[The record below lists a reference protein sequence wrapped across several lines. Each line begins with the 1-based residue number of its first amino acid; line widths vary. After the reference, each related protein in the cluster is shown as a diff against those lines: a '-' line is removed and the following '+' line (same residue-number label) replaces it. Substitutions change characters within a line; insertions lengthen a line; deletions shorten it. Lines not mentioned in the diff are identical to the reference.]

1 MRKRSIICTLVL
13 IIFSCSLICG
23 CNLNKKEDTKES
35 NESFDMKA
43 AGNTVDT
50 YMKYLMKSDVENI
63 KKLYSKELLKS
74 PIKSENQNLKIV
86 GYSLS
91 DSSEIGKS
99 GQFKVKVARVDL
111 SKPFAVLDE
120 YSIKVV
126 KEGNDYKIDKTSDV
140 VDREAFIEKDK
151 IKMRNKN
158 DVKTNVVI
166 DITNVPNYVFPKDD
180 KVNIDKAAVPKNNF
194 GIIDFSYTGDNMAM
208 VTYNKDSYIGVIKI
222 DESMSAQSQD
232 SDGQQGDGGDSKD
245 GGEGGK
251 KGEVEK
257 TVGKNITT
265 LDLLKGS
272 KVEFVTFSQDEK
284 FVMAQYTNAN
294 IGHCIR
300 LYKANSG
307 DIVDYKFEEKFPLD
321 KVDVVFSSFDE
332 DILNF
337 DVTPKNN
344 SSESL
349 SKLTGKWKLSLKN
362 FKAVK
367 M

>member
-1 MRKRSIICTLVL
+1 MRKKNIVCTILF
-13 IIFSCSLICG
+13 IIFSCILICG
-23 CNLNKKEDTKES
+23 CNLNKKEDTKEP

-43 AGNTVDT
+43 ASNTIDT
-50 YMKYLMKSDVENI
+50 YMKYLMKNDVENI
-63 KKLYSKELLKS
+63 KKLYSKGLLKGT
-74 PIKSENQNLKIV
+74 IKSENQNLKIV

-111 SKPFAVLDE
+111 SKSFAVLDE
-120 YSIKVV
+120 YSIKVI
-126 KEGNDYKIDKTSDV
+126 KEGNDYKIDKTSNI
-140 VDREAFIEKDK
+140 VDREAFIEGDK

-166 DITNVPNYVFPKDD
+166 DITNIPNYVFPKDD
-180 KVNIDKAAVPKNNF
+180 KANINKTAVPKNNF
-194 GIIDFSYTGDNMAM
+194 GIIDFSYTGDNMAI

-222 DESMSAQSQD
+222 DESASVQSQD
-232 SDGQQGDGGDSKD
+232 SDEQQGDSKD

-251 KGEVEK
+251 KDGIEK
-257 TVGKNITT
+257 TIGKNITS
-265 LDLLKGS
+265 LDLLKDS

-284 FVMAQYTNAN
+284 FVMVQYTNAN
-294 IGHCIR
+294 VGHCIR
-300 LYKANSG
+300 LYRVNSG
-307 DIVDYKFEEKFPLD
+307 DIADFKFEEKFPLD

-337 DVTPKNN
+337 DVISKNN

-349 SKLTGKWKLSLKN
+349 SKLIGKWKLSLKD